1 MLPIVPRHDLI
12 RHDQDSHT
20 VPRIQAKGQVTLER
34 HLRDAVGLR
43 PGDEVEERLV
53 RPGDAV
59 EEAGILVTARRA
71 GFSRFRGLLG
81 KGRTKDVMAELR
93 DA

>member
-1 MLPIVPRHDLI
+1 
-12 RHDQDSHT
+12 

-34 HLRDAVGLR
+34 RLRDAVGLR
-43 PGDEVEERLV
+43 PGDEVEERVV
-53 RPGDAV
+53 RPGEAI

-71 GFSRFRGLLG
+71 GFSRFRGILG
-81 KGRTKDVMAELR
+81 KGVTQDVMAELR